1 MGDSGQLGRIRR
13 RGARVTTTSPPEVLS
28 PPSASTLLVAETF
41 TSFQGE
47 GPSAGQPAAFIR
59 LSRCNL
65 ACSWCDTPYTWD
77 WTRFRPDAEAR
88 RLPVGDLANWAL
100 AQPTT
105 LVVITGGE
113 PLLQQT
119 ALLPLADELAREGC
133 RIEIETN
140 GTIAPRPD
148 LVGLVTRFNVSP
160 KLSGSGMPDIR
171 RLVPAALEA
180 LTMTGKA
187 IFKFVICQLG
197 ELDEVA
203 AMESEHGLRPVW
215 VMPEGT
221 GDQIVL
227 EGMRAIADAALT
239 RGWCLSSRLHVLL
252 WGDIRGR

>member
-1 MGDSGQLGRIRR
+1 MGSQ
-13 RGARVTTTSPPEVLS
+13 VTTTSPPEALS
-28 PPSASTLLVAETF
+28 PPGASTLLVAETF
-41 TSFQGE
+41 MSFQGE

-65 ACSWCDTPYTWD
+65 TCSWCDTPYTWD
-77 WTRFRPDAEAR
+77 WARFRPDVEAR
-88 RLPVGDLANWAL
+88 RLPVADLANWAL

-119 ALLPLADELAREGC
+119 VLLPLTDALAREGRC
-133 RIEIETN
+133 VEIETN
-140 GTIAPRPD
+140 GTIAPTPD

-160 KLSGSGMPDIR
+160 KLSGSGVPDVR
-171 RLVPAALEA
+171 RLVPAALVA
-180 LTMTGKA
+180 LVKTGKA
-187 IFKFVICQLG
+187 IFKFVICHSS

-221 GDQIVL
+221 GDKVVL

-239 RGWCLSSRLHVLL
+239 RGWCLSGRLHVLL